1 MVTNRG
7 VSLPAPNDS
16 LDALSALLGEE
27 STREIVQLY
36 LVEFKDSLRRLES
49 GEREDQIRIAHGLK
63 SSSLHMGAMVLS
75 ERMGQ
80 IEERLSRV
88 GETLG
93 EDELASLQAEFE
105 AVEPSLRSYAGT

>member
-1 MVTNRG
+1 

-16 LDALSALLGEE
+16 LDALSALLGDE

-36 LVEFKDSLRRLES
+36 LVEFKDSLHRLGT

-63 SSSLHMGAMVLS
+63 SSSLHMGAKALS
-75 ERMGQ
+75 VRMAQ
-80 IEERLSRV
+80 IEERLSRD

-93 EDELASLQAEFE
+93 EEELAHVLAEFQ
-105 AVEPSLRSYAGT
+105 AIEPSLRSYATV